1 MKNIYNNNQVYTKNS
16 STSEILRNR
25 TVFIFYNNT
34 DHKIDEIKGCNKT
47 ITNMTIPTIK
57 YKSLLSESNSEHA
70 VNFAV
75 IVLAIKYPIIA
86 PVVFVIISLMSVVL

>member
-1 MKNIYNNNQVYTKNS
+1 
-16 STSEILRNR
+16 
-25 TVFIFYNNT
+25 
-34 DHKIDEIKGCNKT
+34 
-47 ITNMTIPTIK
+47 MTIPTIK

-86 PVVFVIISLMSVVL
+86 PVVFVITSLMSVVL